1 MSISQSAKTIW
12 SKFMID
18 RNQFGRVLD
27 KVRIISA
34 SDGRCRAELKVSEEH
49 SNSQGTLHGG
59 LSATIVD
66 CVSTLA
72 LVTHKR
78 HAVGVSVDLHVTYL
92 KGAAIGED
100 ILIEANTLRAGKNL
114 AFLEVY
120 IKKKDDGSI
129 VAKGSHTKFVGNESG
144 NALDK
149 I

>member
-1 MSISQSAKTIW
+1 MSISQVAKTIW
-12 SKFMID
+12 SKFMVD

-27 KVRIISA
+27 KVKIISA
-34 SDGRCRAELKVSEEH
+34 SDGRCTAELKVSEEH

-78 HAVGVSVDLHVTYL
+78 QAVGVSVDLHVTYL

-100 ILIEANTLRAGKNL
+100 VIIEANTLRAGKTL

-120 IKKKDDGSI
+120 IKKKGDGSL

-144 NALDK
+144 NIFDK